1 MRISDWSSDVC
12 SSDLC
17 LVGHLEADPR
27 GDEQEAPKRCA
38 RTGDM
43 TDQLVERVV
52 AADIFEDG
60 EDSACGIVPGG
71 GMDRAGRAIE
81 RLVITQ
87 RRPCGEDCA
96 GCGVGARRRW
106 GPGTHD
112 LFAPGDPAP
121 PATRRPSRSE
131 RECTVG

>member
-12 SSDLC
+12 SSDLERHEGQAVGAGVIDRERRRRRNPHEQRRLRDQC

-60 EDSACGIVPGG
+60 EDSACGIVPE
-71 GMDRAGRAIE
+71 MGRATCWE
-81 RLVITQ
+81 RGGQYV
-87 RRPCGEDCA
+87 
-96 GCGVGARRRW
+96 
-106 GPGTHD
+106 
-112 LFAPGDPAP
+112 
-121 PATRRPSRSE
+121 
-131 RECTVG
+131 

>member
-81 RLVITQ
+81 RMVITQ
-87 RRPCGEDCA
+87 RRQCGEDCD
-96 GCGVGARRRW
+96 G
-106 GPGTHD
+106 
-112 LFAPGDPAP
+112 
-121 PATRRPSRSE
+121 RSE
-131 RECTVG
+131 EQTSELQSIMRSCYVIF